1 MDQNICPKTWLA
13 ESILATLFCCLPFGV
28 VGIVYAAQVSSCF
41 TRGDYAAALDSS
53 KKAGMWTK
61 ISFFLGLGIIVL
73 YSILCLFLGFSWFN
87 AYGIG

>member
-28 VGIVYAAQVSSCF
+28 VGIVYAAQVSACF

-53 KKAGMWTK
+53 KKAGLWTTL
-61 ISFFLGLGIIVL
+61 SFFLGLGIILL
-73 YSILCLFLGFSWFN
+73 YSILC
-87 AYGIG
+87 